1 MSSERQGRNVFGEL
15 KSFKDEHEKLRWKGT
30 FEEYINMVVENPN
43 IARTSFRTVYDALTS
58 REDFF
63 TTGRNALFGAEKT
76 TGRFIELMKSGAEG
90 LETSKRIIILVGP
103 PGSGKSTLVNG
114 TKKGIEEYSKSD
126 EGAMYAIDDCPMTEE
141 PLHLIPMDMRPM
153 LEEEYGVHIEGDLC
167 PQCQLKYGEA
177 SFDSDTLKNVPIK
190 RLVLSEKNRVG
201 IGTFK
206 PSDPK
211 SQDIT
216 ELTGSVNL
224 AKLGRDGIGTA
235 SDPRA
240 YSFDGELNIANRGVM
255 EFVEMLKVDEK
266 FLYSLLDLT
275 TDHVIKAQLFGNI
288 SADEVIIAHTNL
300 AEYNSYVSNPKN
312 EALRDRLEVIEV
324 PYTLQVSAEK
334 KIHEKLVGESEL
346 AKKGRMHI
354 NPQTL
359 ETASTFAVLSRLS
372 PTSKKYSKL
381 QKLRIYDGQATNG
394 LTKRDIRELQEEDPR
409 EGMYYGVSPRYII
422 DSLSKALVRGEKE
435 CLTPLD
441 AIRALQDQLDHS
453 GHTRDMKKED
463 KDALKNDLETARKAY
478 DEYAVNEISEAFIG
492 SYEDVALNLCDN
504 YLNNVEAFCN
514 KSKIVD
520 PITDEEFDPD
530 ERLMRSI
537 EEQIGVNENG
547 KKEFRNELLMRIAS
561 VYRRGGQFDYTSHPR
576 LKEAIQKKLFGD
588 LKDMIKLT
596 TTAKVKNEEQRK
608 RINDVERTLIEER
621 GYCPHCANELI
632 SYVGALMS
640 RA

>member
-1 MSSERQGRNVFGEL
+1 MSSERQRRNVFGEL
-15 KSFKDEHEKLRWKGT
+15 KNFKDEHEKLRWEGS
-30 FEEYINMVVENPN
+30 FEEYVNMVVENPN
-43 IARTSFRTVYDALTS
+43 IARSSFRTVYDALTS

-76 TGRFIELMKSGAEG
+76 TERFIELMKSGAEG
-90 LETSKRIIILVGP
+90 LETSKRIILLVGP

-114 TKKGIEEYSKSD
+114 TKRGIEEYSKTD
-126 EGAMYAIDDCPMTEE
+126 EGAIYAIDGCPMNEE
-141 PLHLIPMDMRPM
+141 PLHLIPQDMRPM
-153 LEEEYGVHIEGDLC
+153 LEEEYGIHIDGDLC
-167 PQCQLKYGEA
+167 PQCEQKYGGSV
-177 SFDSDTLKNVPIK
+177 SFESDTLKSVPVK
-190 RLVLSEKNRVG
+190 RLIISEKNRIGV
-201 IGTFK
+201 GTFK

-216 ELTGSVNL
+216 ELTGSVDL
-224 AKLGRDGIGTA
+224 SKLGEFGSA

-240 YSFDGELNIANRGVM
+240 YRFDGELNVANRGVM
-255 EFVEMLKVDEK
+255 EFVEMLKVDPK

-275 TDHVIKAQLFGNI
+275 TDHVIKAGRFSNM

-300 AEYNSYVSNPKN
+300 AEYNSYVANPKN

-334 KIHEKLVGESEL
+334 NIHEKLIGESDL
-346 AKKGRMHI
+346 VKKGKVHI

-372 PTSKKYSKL
+372 PVSKKYTKL
-381 QKLRIYDGQATNG
+381 QKLRIYDGQEMNG
-394 LTKRDIRELQEEDPR
+394 LTKRDIRELQEEDPK

-422 DSLSKALVRGEKE
+422 DSLSKALVRGDKQ

-453 GHTRDMKKED
+453 GHTRDMNDDDKK
-463 KDALKNDLETARKAY
+463 AVRNDLEIARKVY

-504 YLNNVEAFCN
+504 YLSNVEAFCN
-514 KSKIVD
+514 KTKIID

-530 ERLMRSI
+530 EKLMRSI
-537 EEQIGVNENG
+537 EEQIGISDSS
-547 KKEFRNELLMRIAS
+547 KKEFRNELLIRMAS
-561 VYRRGGQFDYTSHPR
+561 VYRRGGEFDYRSHPR
-576 LKEAIQKKLFGD
+576 LKEAIRKKLFGD

-596 TTAKVKNEEQRK
+596 TTARVKNEEQRK
-608 RINDVERTLIEER
+608 RISDVERTLVEEK
-621 GYCPHCANELI
+621 GYCPHCANELV
-632 SYVGALMS
+632 SYVGSLMS

>member
-1 MSSERQGRNVFGEL
+1 MSSEREKYSVFGEL
-15 KSFKDEHEKLRWKGT
+15 KNFKDEHEKLRWEGS
-30 FEEYINMVVENPN
+30 FEEYVNMVVEKPN
-43 IARTSFRTVYDALTS
+43 IARQSFRTVYDALTS
-58 REDFF
+58 RPDFF
-63 TTGRNALFGAEKT
+63 TTGQNALFGAEKT
-76 TGRFIELMKSGAEG
+76 TERFIELMKSGAEG
-90 LETSKRIIILVGP
+90 LETSKRIVILVGP

-114 TKKGIEEYSKSD
+114 TKKGIEEYSKTD
-126 EGAMYAIDDCPMTEE
+126 EGAMYAIEGCPMNEE
-141 PLHLIPMDMRPM
+141 PLHLIPKDMRPM
-153 LEEEYGVHIEGDLC
+153 LEEQYGLHIEGDLC
-167 PQCQLKYGEA
+167 PQCQMNYGNA
-177 SFDSDTLKNVPIK
+177 GFDSNTLKNVKIQ
-190 RLVLSEKNRVG
+190 RLILSEKDRVG

-216 ELTGSVNL
+216 ELTGSVDL
-224 AKLGRDGIGTA
+224 SKLGEFGSA
-235 SDPRA
+235 SDARA
-240 YSFDGELNIANRGVM
+240 YRFDGELNVANRGVM

-275 TDHVIKAQLFGNI
+275 TDHVIKAPRFPNI

-334 KIHEKLVGESEL
+334 KIHEKLIGESDL
-346 AKKGRMHI
+346 VKKGTVHI

-372 PTSKKYSKL
+372 PNSKKYNKL
-381 QKLRIYDGQATNG
+381 QKLRIYDGQEANG
-394 LTKRDIRELQEEDPR
+394 LSKRDIRELQDEDPK

-422 DSLSKALVRGEKE
+422 DSLSKALVRGDKA

-463 KDALKNDLETARKAY
+463 KDALRDDLKAARNAY

-492 SYEDVALNLCDN
+492 SYEDVALNLCEN
-504 YLNNVEAFCN
+504 YLTNVEAFCN
-514 KSKIVD
+514 KSKVTD

-530 ERLMRSI
+530 EKLMRGI
-537 EEQIGVNENG
+537 EEQIGISENS
-547 KKEFRNELLMRIAS
+547 KKEFRSELLMRMAS
-561 VYRRGGQFDYTSHPR
+561 VYRRGGEFDYKSHPR
-576 LKEAIQKKLFGD
+576 LKEAIRKKLFGD

-596 TTAKVKNEEQRK
+596 TTTRVKNEDQRK
-608 RINDVERTLIEER
+608 RINDVERTLVEER
-621 GYCPHCANELI
+621 GYCAHCANELV
-632 SYVGALMS
+632 SYVGSLMS

>member
-1 MSSERQGRNVFGEL
+1 MSSERQSRSVFGEL
-15 KSFKDEHEKLRWKGT
+15 KNFRDEHEKLREKIS
-30 FEEYINMVVENPN
+30 FEEYINKVVENPN
-43 IARTSFRTVYDALTS
+43 IARTSFRTVYEALTS

-63 TTGRNALFGAEKT
+63 TTGQNALFGAEKT
-76 TGRFIELMKSGAEG
+76 TDRFIELMKSGAEG

-114 TKKGIEEYSKSD
+114 TKKGIEEYSKTD
-126 EGAMYAIDDCPMTEE
+126 EGAMYAIDGCPMNEE
-141 PLHLIPMDMRPM
+141 PLHLIPKDMRPM
-153 LEEEYGVHIEGDLC
+153 LEEEYGIHIEGDLC
-167 PQCQLKYGEA
+167 PQCEVEYGDIN
-177 SFDSDTLKNVPIK
+177 FDSDALKNVPIK
-190 RLVLSEKNRVG
+190 RLVLSEKDRVG

-216 ELTGSVNL
+216 ELTGSVDL
-224 AKLGRDGIGTA
+224 SKLGEFGSA

-240 YSFDGELNIANRGVM
+240 YRFDGELNVANRGVM

-275 TDHVIKAQLFGNI
+275 TDHVIKAPRFPNI

-300 AEYNSYVSNPKN
+300 AEYNSYVANPKN

-334 KIHEKLVGESEL
+334 KIHEKLIGESEL
-346 AKKGRMHI
+346 VKRGKIHV

-372 PTSKKYSKL
+372 PTSKKYSKI
-381 QKLRIYDGQATNG
+381 QKLRIYDGQETNG
-394 LTKRDIRELQEEDPR
+394 LTKRDIRELQEEDPK

-422 DSLSKALVRGEKE
+422 DSLSKALVRGDKE

-463 KDALKNDLETARKAY
+463 KDSLKNDLETARKAY
-478 DEYAVNEISEAFIG
+478 DEYAVREISEAFIG

-514 KSKIVD
+514 KTKIID

-530 ERLMRSI
+530 EKLMRSI
-537 EEQIGVNENG
+537 EEQIGVSDSG
-547 KKEFRNELLMRIAS
+547 KKEFRNELMVRMAS
-561 VYRRGGQFDYTSHPR
+561 ILRQGKEFNYNSHPR
-576 LKEAIQKKLFGD
+576 LKEAIRKKLFGD

-596 TTAKVKNEEQRK
+596 TTARVKNEEQRK
-608 RINDVERTLIEER
+608 RISEVERTLVEER
-621 GYCPHCANELI
+621 GYCPHCANELV
-632 SYVGALMS
+632 SYVGSLMS